1 MSTLLA
7 PIAMGILV
15 VAAWNDVATRTI
27 PDGLSLALVA
37 IALLLRPLN
46 DGLVPLAWSLGGA
59 LILFILLALLHAR
72 GVFGGGDVKLAC
84 AMACVLPLPWL
95 GQFLAAT
102 AIAGGVVA
110 AIHIIL
116 RLLPGPMPAPAGAA
130 LPRRVLAAERWRI
143 ARRGSLPYGVAI
155 AAGGWVALL
164 DATARG
170 RLLAEQ
176 AWSAHPVALVA
187 WRAVSIHM
195 GSIHLEAGS

>member
-37 IALLLRPLN
+37 MALLLRPFT
-46 DGLVPLAWSLGGA
+46 DGLLSLAWSLGGA
-59 LILFILLALLHAR
+59 LGLFVLLALLHAR

-110 AIHIIL
+110 AIHISM
-116 RLLPGPMPAPAGAA
+116 RMLPRPAPAPAGAP
-130 LPRRVLAAERWRI
+130 LPLRVLAAERWRV

-155 AAGGWVALL
+155 AAGGWIALL
-164 DATARG
+164 HATARG
-170 RLLAEQ
+170 RLLAAQ
-176 AWSAHPVALVA
+176 ARPVALVA
-187 WRAVSIHM
+187 WRAVSLHM
-195 GSIHLEAGS
+195 GTGS